1 MSVPTKSPGD
11 PGKTRRSHA
20 RANRARILD
29 AAVAAFIADPDASM
43 DDVARAAGV
52 VRRTVYAH
60 FPSREA
66 LVEGIADE
74 ASAALVV
81 AMGDEARQ
89 PERPDL
95 AVAVM
100 ALRTWPIGDRFRMLL
115 SFARRELG
123 EQRIHDLL
131 GVVRD
136 RDVRVVERG
145 RQSGV
150 FASYLPSTVLVA
162 LAEAM
167 TITLLDQAN
176 SGAVQDSG
184 ESFAVAYLA
193 VLGLIPAEGARVV
206 DEARRWLRENPDVAD
221 R

>member
-1 MSVPTKSPGD
+1 MRT
-11 PGKTRRSHA
+11 
-20 RANRARILD
+20 
-29 AAVAAFIADPDASM
+29 
-43 DDVARAAGV
+43 AGV

-74 ASAALVV
+74 ASAALVA

-89 PERPDL
+89 PERPD
-95 AVAVM
+95 
-100 ALRTWPIGDRFRMLL
+100 
-115 SFARRELG
+115 
-123 EQRIHDLL
+123 
-131 GVVRD
+131 
-136 RDVRVVERG
+136 
-145 RQSGV
+145 
-150 FASYLPSTVLVA
+150 

-176 SGAVQDSG
+176 SGEVQDSG

-193 VLGLIPAEGARVV
+193 VLGLTPAEGTRVV
-206 DEARRWLRENPDVAD
+206 DEARRWLRENPAVLD